1 MMSELTSDLRVAAVL
16 ERLYRSDQE
25 QRRAG
30 LPTSARTRNLTV
42 ETGRFIML
50 TARAMGAKAV
60 LEIGSSNGVSTIW
73 LALAMRTTGGRVIG
87 TEILPTRVEEAN
99 ANLAEAGLAEF
110 AEVYPG
116 DGRDTASSLKGPL
129 DLVFIDAEK
138 DDYVTH
144 FAAAFPL
151 LRSGGLVLA
160 DNVTSH
166 DLSAYQAMLRAR
178 DDVETVTLPLERG
191 IEFTCKR

>member
-1 MMSELTSDLRVAAVL
+1 MSEIVSDPVVAAVL
-16 ERLYRSDQE
+16 ERLYREDAE

-30 LPTSARTRNLTV
+30 LPSSRRTRNVDV
-42 ETGRFIML
+42 ETGRFLML
-50 TARAMGAKAV
+50 TARSMGARAV

-73 LALAMRTTGGRVIG
+73 LALAMRSTAGYVTG
-87 TEILPTRVEEAN
+87 TEILANRVEEAN
-99 ANLAEAGLAEF
+99 AHLAEAGLAEF
-110 AEVYPG
+110 GSVILG
-116 DGRDTASSLKGPL
+116 DARETAATLSGPL

-138 DDYVTH
+138 DDYVAH
-144 FAAAFPL
+144 FDAAFPL

-166 DLSAYQAMLRAR
+166 DVSTYQTMLRAR

>member
-1 MMSELTSDLRVAAVL
+1 MSELVGDASAAAVL
-16 ERLYRSDQE
+16 DRLYREDDE

-30 LPTSARTRNLTV
+30 LPSSSRTRNVSV
-42 ETGRFIML
+42 ETGRFLSL
-50 TARAMGAKAV
+50 TARAMSAKTV

-73 LALAMRTTGGRVIG
+73 LALAMSATGGHVIG
-87 TEILPTRVEEAN
+87 TEILPERVKEAN

-110 AEVYPG
+110 GRVVLG
-116 DGRDTASSLKGPL
+116 DARETVASLTDPL

-138 DDYVTH
+138 DDYVEH
-144 FAAAFPL
+144 FEAAFPL

-166 DLSAYQAMLRAR
+166 DLGRYQAMLRAR

-191 IEFTCKR
+191 IEFTCKH